1 MTTKEIIISLW
12 DCPDCAD
19 NDELVKMER
28 HEWPV
33 GGATVKNSLTV
44 PTKKAVKEGEENGT
58 T

>member
-19 NDELVKMER
+19 NDELVVMER

-33 GGATVKNSLTV
+33 GGATVKRSLTV
-44 PTKKAVKEGEENGT
+44 PAKKAVENNADHD
-58 T
+58 